1 MQTLAQAKQNF
12 VYQVERIET
21 EEKTKRHLQNIG
33 VVVNLSGNN
42 AILLI
47 KSHRVAVSRE
57 ILSQIFVNKK
67 TASSESWTSLDQL
80 KAGETGIVVAIHGQG
95 AVKRR
100 LMDMGLTRNVKIVI
114 RKLAPLGDPIE
125 LTVRGYEL
133 TLRKSEAELIL
144 VQREENE

>member
-33 VVVNLSGNN
+33 VVVGSKIVVVNLSGNN

-67 TASSESWTSLDQL
+67 TASSESGTALDQ
-80 KAGETGIVVAIHGQG
+80 
-95 AVKRR
+95 
-100 LMDMGLTRNVKIVI
+100 
-114 RKLAPLGDPIE
+114 
-125 LTVRGYEL
+125 
-133 TLRKSEAELIL
+133 
-144 VQREENE
+144 